1 MGGSSKSK
9 TEIPKWLEGA
19 ARSNIATAKDISKIG
34 YVPYYGPDVAA
45 LDPMQTAAMQNTA
58 NAASA
63 FGLGAPADAMAGMP
77 QAQTFAG
84 GVQGYSSAPMYQ
96 QSLDTLKQN
105 APGQYKAIMD
115 MFIDPITGADPNG
128 RRGNGGGNA
137 NPLSDPFMS
146 MFMGM
151 GGMGMNSGG
160 SGGGGGWPTG
170 APGGIRSTSSMNT
183 PMSYMPGGVNTRN
196 PASRVNQAAAAL
208 TANRNTVSAGSRPM
222 ANPRRS

>member
-9 TEIPKWLEGA
+9 TEIPKWLESA
-19 ARSNIATAKDISKIG
+19 ARGNIATAKDISKIG

-63 FGLGAPADAMAGMP
+63 FGLGAPTDAMAGMP

-96 QSLDTLKQN
+96 QSLDALKQN

-115 MFIDPITGADPNG
+115 MFIDPITGKMANQKQGSITADQFMDRFFGMFMPG
-128 RRGNGGGNA
+128 LGGG
-137 NPLSDPFMS
+137 
-146 MFMGM
+146 G
-151 GGMGMNSGG
+151 GG
-160 SGGGGGWPTG
+160 SGGSGGGWPTG
-170 APGGIRSTSSMNT
+170 APGGIRSTSSANT
-183 PMSYMPGGVNTRN
+183 PMSYLPGGVNTRN

-208 TANRNTVSAGSRPM
+208 TSMPSTVSASSRPM
-222 ANPRRS
+222 ANPRRQ